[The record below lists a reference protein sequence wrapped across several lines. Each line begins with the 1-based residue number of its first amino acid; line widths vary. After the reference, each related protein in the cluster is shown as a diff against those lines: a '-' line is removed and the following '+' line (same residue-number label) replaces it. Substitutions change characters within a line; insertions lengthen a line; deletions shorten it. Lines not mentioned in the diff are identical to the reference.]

1 MAEDDRGVGVLEVLV
16 QVSEWMR
23 TAVSAITSTEPDTT
37 THGNC
42 GCYSESEPI
51 HDTSPAISLIEI
63 NPACNHYRRPPH
75 VAINKL

>member
-37 THGNC
+37 TQQP
-42 GCYSESEPI
+42 EM
-51 HDTSPAISLIEI
+51 AIAAAILSLSLSTTH
-63 NPACNHYRRPPH
+63 PLQFH
-75 VAINKL
+75 